1 MTGTPRGRLQ
11 LLVIAKAP
19 VPGQVKT
26 RLCPPCTPVQA
37 AAVAQAAL
45 ADTLDAVRATPAARR
60 VLVLAGD
67 YLPPVGF
74 AVVPQRGTGLA
85 ARLANAFADTARPD
99 MVSLLV
105 GMDTPQ
111 LTPTLL
117 MRVAAGL
124 ADADAVL
131 APATDGGWWAL
142 ALADPRHGASLSGVP
157 MSTPDTGA
165 ATRAALRERGL
176 TVATGPTLSDVDTV
190 ADARAVAGL
199 CPGSRFAR
207 AVGALVPELSRSAPR

>member
-1 MTGTPRGRLQ
+1 MTGQPRRPLQ

-19 VPGQVKT
+19 VPGTVKT

-37 AAVAQAAL
+37 AAVAAAAL

-74 AVVPQRGTGLA
+74 AVVPQRGVGLA

-99 MVSLLV
+99 TVSLLI

-111 LTPTLL
+111 VTPTLL
-117 MRVAAGL
+117 ARIAGGL
-124 ADADAVL
+124 SDADAVL

-142 ALADPRHGASLSGVP
+142 ALADPRHGALLRGVP
-157 MSTPDTGA
+157 MSTSDTGA
-165 ATRAALRERGL
+165 ATRTALQDHGL
-176 TVATGPTLSDVDTV
+176 AVATGPLLSDVDTA
-190 ADARAVAGL
+190 ADAREVAAR

-207 AVGALVPELSRSAPR
+207 AVDALVPAGAAR